1 MGQHDTY
8 KLFRKKKLIGNNR
21 NVQRINDRFSLNLT
35 ISLKPIETKHMYMHI
50 FVCRSITKITY
61 SSVFKLKLYTLP
73 NGKNINA
80 YYLIY
85 WERIYI
91 VDYCI
96 IKFSDKI
103 MFFFIYWKMTWMFFF
118 LHSFIRRFGL
128 TDGISKG
135 GKPRM
140 SMFLFPI

>member
-1 MGQHDTY
+1 MVNY
-8 KLFRKKKLIGNNR
+8 RI
-21 NVQRINDRFSLNLT
+21 VQIKINDRFSLNLT
-35 ISLKPIETKHMYMHI
+35 ISLKRIETKHIYMNI
-50 FVCRSITKITY
+50 FACRSITKITY
-61 SSVFKLKLYTLP
+61 SSVFKLKLY
-73 NGKNINA
+73 NGKNIKA

-96 IKFSDKI
+96 IKFLDKI
-103 MFFFIYWKMTWMFFF
+103 IFFFLSTGKRHGCFYF

>member
-1 MGQHDTY
+1 MMPISCLG
-8 KLFRKKKLIGNNR
+8 KIELIGNNR

-50 FVCRSITKITY
+50 FVCRSITNITY

-73 NGKNINA
+73 NGKNIKA

-85 WERIYI
+85 WERINI

-96 IKFSDKI
+96 IKFLDKI
-103 MFFFIYWKMTWMFFF
+103 FFFYLLENDMDVFF